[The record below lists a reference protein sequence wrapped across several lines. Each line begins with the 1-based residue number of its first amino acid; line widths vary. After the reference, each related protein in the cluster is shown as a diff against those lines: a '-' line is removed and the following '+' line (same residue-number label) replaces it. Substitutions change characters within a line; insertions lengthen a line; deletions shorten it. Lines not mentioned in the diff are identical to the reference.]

1 MSTALRLLLSLAG
14 CTLLEGALLPPRDV
28 TLEAQ
33 NFHVRLRW
41 KPDPG
46 AAFQA
51 TFQVEWRRRTSQ
63 WTDAGACW
71 GNSTGPSWVCELYF
85 DKIHDI
91 YWARVR
97 AVAGGEHSEWA
108 YSRELQLYR
117 DTTVGPPRLSWL
129 LQGDILSVNIIMPL
143 TPYRSKTGSH
153 KPVDRV
159 LLKLWYWLHLYEGD
173 MLVQQVPCRQSGEE
187 AACTFRNLKPSTWY
201 CIRTVAADMS
211 QERSREAEQCVMTAK
226 GTTGFPWVLLVVLSG
241 IFLLLTVSGPCFLL
255 RLLFLSPLE
264 THLPK
269 TLGLLNGELSVTI
282 RAPTL
287 ELQQD
292 SVALLLLPVPRSR
305 GPPAAE
311 QTPAAQQLLTESLS
325 QNMSGYCANGFGP
338 DCQEGRDPSC
348 VLHPAL
354 GQVLG
359 CQVSLS
365 LEEDGETR
373 GGDDVLEQPVPVG
386 LVGDGYTGD
395 REYQTSKTLLSLR
408 LQLYSKCQCPAPEAG
423 SCLPLPTP
431 GRSPSPEDEW
441 ERLGLAGH
449 WVPLSS
455 VKLPASEEEED
466 GGQFAST
473 RQPLHGCGPAPQAAD
488 SSGQESAPEQAA
500 ACAPCPCQPRAAA
513 CGYET
518 RPPAAREPQQ
528 LCPWSRHP

>member
-117 DTTVGPPRLSWL
+117 DTIVGPPRLSWL

-153 KPVDRV
+153 KPVDQV

-211 QERSREAEQCVMTAK
+211 QERSREAERCVMTAK

-241 IFLLLTVSGPCFLL
+241 IFLLLAVSGPCFLL

-455 VKLPASEEEED
+455 VKLPASEEEEENE
-466 GGQFAST
+466 GQFAST
-473 RQPLHGCGPAPQAAD
+473 RQPLRGCGPAPKAAD
-488 SSGQESAPEQAA
+488 GSGQEGAPEQAA
-500 ACAPCPCQPRAAA
+500 LGAPCPCQPRAAA

-518 RPPAAREPQQ
+518 RPPAAREP
-528 LCPWSRHP
+528 

>member
-1 MSTALRLLLSLAG
+1 MGSCVAR
-14 CTLLEGALLPPRDV
+14 GALLPPRDV

-269 TLGLLNGELSVTI
+269 TLQGLLNGELSVTI